1 VKIID
6 LETMGSK
13 LFYSQR
19 AIVLSVDEQRREF
32 VTMDYTA
39 DKVMLTA
46 IDYEGKRIGE
56 KNIAMF
62 NSRNYLQ
69 QVSAI
74 SPDKRYFVYL
84 NRADRSLYLHDFE
97 TGEKTKIIEK
107 QFVSS
112 ELFLIGMCWISD
124 TEFLIFK
131 MKGPPAM
138 YSPLNDSSL
147 TRFNA
152 KTKTVVKKIELTN
165 PEKFKV
171 SPLKNYLLVLDSDMV
186 YPDLKLFDLKTLEL
200 LEFRKNSGFEYIS
213 KVCWSPSEK
222 YLAYVKN
229 DSIVIRPRDS
239 AQEREVKALHKDA
252 ICYYLA
258 FLNENTLIYR
268 YGLHPDSPE
277 RYILRSIDLT
287 TGKEGILI
295 KNEILSGSIY
305 VIDNGKK
312 LIAEVGN

>member
-1 VKIID
+1 M
-6 LETMGSK
+6 ESK

-39 DKVMLTA
+39 DKVILTA

-97 TGEKTKIIEK
+97 TDEKTKLIEK
-107 QFVSS
+107 QLVSA
-112 ELFLIGMCWISD
+112 ETFLRGVKWISD
-124 TEFLIFK
+124 SEILIFK
-131 MKGPPAM
+131 EKSIESL
-138 YSPLNDSSL
+138 YSPIDDSSI
-147 TRFNA
+147 TRFNV
-152 KTKTVVKKIELTN
+152 KTKSIVKKIEVAC

-171 SPLKNYLLVLDSDMV
+171 SPTGKYLMILDGFSIRQDI
-186 YPDLKLFDLKTLEL
+186 KLFDLKTLEL
-200 LEFRKNSGFEYIS
+200 LEFRKNSGFELIDDI
-213 KVCWSPSEK
+213 CWSPSEEFIG
-222 YLAYVKN
+222 YVKKK
-229 DSIVIRPRDS
+229 SIIIRPRNS
-239 AQEREVKALHKDA
+239 KNEKVVKILPKDT
-252 ICYYLA
+252 ICFFLS

-268 YGLHPDSPE
+268 YGAPNSQE
-277 RYILRSIDLT
+277 RYILWSIDLT
-287 TGKEGILI
+287 TGKESILI
-295 KNEILSGSIY
+295 KNEILSGDIY